1 MKRNRKK
8 GDEAVEAAGTD
19 PQEAPRD
26 DTAANES
33 TAPTNESEATPADGL
48 TEDGTTEDGTTEPDV
63 DPLTRLTQER
73 DQLERQLQRT
83 LADLQNFRKRRV
95 QEMANARRASIEAL
109 VGEMLPVLDNFHLA
123 LDYESPEDGTA
134 TQSMREG
141 LIMVRSL
148 LEGVFERHGVTEI
161 QAAGASFD
169 PAVHEA
175 VGVDPDPDAV
185 EGVITKVIQR
195 GYSIDGRILRPTRV
209 MVGGAPQ
216 TTGDDQES

>member
-1 MKRNRKK
+1 MKRDRKK
-8 GDEAVEAAGTD
+8 ADEAVEATGAD
-19 PQEAPRD
+19 PQAAPRD
-26 DTAANES
+26 ARTAD
-33 TAPTNESEATPADGL
+33 ESEANPADGHA
-48 TEDGTTEDGTTEPDV
+48 EDGATEQDV

-95 QEMANARRASIEAL
+95 QEMADARRASIEAL

-161 QAAGASFD
+161 QAAGATFD

-175 VGVDPDPDAV
+175 VGVDPDPDAA
-185 EGVITKVIQR
+185 EGVITKIIQR
-195 GYSIDGRILRPTRV
+195 GYNIDGRVLRPTRV
-209 MVGGAPQ
+209 MVGGASQ